1 MVPPWTSTKLLAM
14 ASPSPEPSVL
24 RDVSPRTNRSVS
36 SSGDTSSSLAEIL
49 RMVIS
54 TWPSSSLTT
63 WIYQQVS
70 KYTVGLL
77 AVQIKKDFLLRQIV
91 AELDPACL
99 NLIRQLKPHLL

>member
-1 MVPPWTSTKLLAM
+1 M
-14 ASPSPEPSVL
+14 AAIFPDHLDIGPCARHSVL
-24 RDVSPRTNRSVS
+24 CY
-36 SSGDTSSSLAEIL
+36 
-49 RMVIS
+49 
-54 TWPSSSLTT
+54 
-63 WIYQQVS
+63 IYQQVF